1 MKHEIKRYFDA
12 ITSERSDEDFLR
24 GALERAEEDMK
35 KHRTFK
41 KAVIIPIAAA
51 VTIAVCGVGV
61 GAAYGFEHLT
71 EVFKGNENITSE
83 IQTDIFSDTDGHV
96 SVTIE
101 QLVSDGRHVHAAVHY
116 EALDEVGQEWLSKD
130 ESFGITKDYVN
141 GINQLLKIESFADNG
156 MAYNWSAG
164 STELKAYRTENE
176 RFFYSVAE
184 FCQDVWDKDSFGAV
198 FTYPT
203 STGIRTAD
211 IDVTVTMEI
220 RGYKIIG
227 DSVSSKYMT
236 PVYLDISPLSYS
248 LYAEVSDGVFME
260 EKLPDGGY
268 RRRLGVPFEEYMAEV
283 TDKELSLVFAN
294 GEKLVLPR
302 FGTGFHNVE
311 PCIWQTGGTFDA
323 SKYWDWYTRD
333 YSSTLEFDQLIG
345 IEIDG
350 VYYDLIAE

>member
-1 MKHEIKRYFDA
+1 MKHEIKKYFDG
-12 ITSERSDEDFLR
+12 ITSERSDKDFLR
-24 GALERAEEDMK
+24 GAIERAEDDMR

-41 KAVIIPIAAA
+41 KAVIIPVAAA

-71 EVFKGNENITSE
+71 EVFKGNENITAE
-83 IQTDIFSDTDGHV
+83 IQNNIFSDTDGHV

-130 ESFGITKDYVN
+130 ESFGITKEYIN
-141 GINQLLKIESFADNG
+141 GINHVLKIESYADNG
-156 MAYNWSAG
+156 MSYNWSTG
-164 STELKAYRTENE
+164 STEIKEYRTENE
-176 RFFYSVAE
+176 RYFYSVAE
-184 FCQDVWDKDSFGAV
+184 LSNDIWDKDTISAV

-203 STGIRTAD
+203 STGIRTTDVD
-211 IDVTVTMEI
+211 ITGTMEI
-220 RGYKIIG
+220 SRYKVIG
-227 DSVSSKYMT
+227 DGVSSKYMT

-248 LYAEVSDGVFME
+248 LYAEVADGVFME

-268 RRRLGVPFEEYMAEV
+268 RRWRDVSLEEYIDEV
-283 TDKELSLVFAN
+283 TDKELSLIFAD
-294 GEKLVLPR
+294 GERLVLPR
-302 FGTGFHNVE
+302 FGSGFNAE
-311 PCIWQTGGTFDA
+311 LCIWQTGGTFDG
-323 SKYWDWYTRD
+323 SKYWDCYSHD
-333 YSSTLEFDQLIG
+333 YSRTLDFDILVG